1 MNPTSQQAADRPTT
15 SPAAASASAAGAK
28 TASRPDAV
36 LAPTALGRVGVLFG
50 GRSSE
55 REISLRSGAAVL
67 GALRG
72 AGVDAHAFDP
82 ATDTL
87 AQLETAGFARAFLI
101 LHGRFGEDGAI
112 QGVLETL
119 RIPYTGSGIQA
130 SAIAMDKVTTKK
142 IWQGLAL
149 PTPAWVCLERDD
161 PIPQD
166 LTNLGAQLV
175 VKPVREGSTF
185 GVSKVTAGDQQAL
198 EVAVAQAR
206 RYDRQ
211 LLIEECI
218 GGRELTCAV
227 LGEGSSARALP
238 LVEIRAPQAN
248 YDYHH
253 KYFSNDTQYLC
264 PAPVDP
270 DLARQIGA
278 LCVRAY
284 QAIGARGWGRIDVML
299 RPEGDREQPY
309 LLELNTAPGMT
320 DHSLVPMAA
329 RAAGIGFAEL
339 VLRILADAR
348 LEIDT

>member
-1 MNPTSQQAADRPTT
+1 VREAP
-15 SPAAASASAAGAK
+15 G
-28 TASRPDAV
+28 
-36 LAPTALGRVGVLFG
+36 APTRAPADMGKVGVLFG

-55 REISLRSGAAVL
+55 REISLRSGTAVL
-67 GALRG
+67 RALLE

-82 ATDTL
+82 ATGTL
-87 AQLETAGFARAFLI
+87 AQLEAAGFARVFLI
-101 LHGRFGEDGAI
+101 LHGRYGEDGAI

-142 IWQGLAL
+142 IWQTLSL
-149 PTPAWVCLERDD
+149 PTPAWACLERGD
-161 PIPQD
+161 PLPQD
-166 LTNLGAQLV
+166 LARLGVQWV

-185 GVSKVTAGDQQAL
+185 GVSKVAAGDPAAL
-198 EVAVAQAR
+198 DAAVAQAL

-218 GGRELTCAV
+218 KGRELTCTV
-227 LGEGSSARALP
+227 LGEGPGAYALP
-238 LVEIRAPQAN
+238 LVEIRAPEAN

-253 KYFSNDTQYLC
+253 KYFSDDTQYLC
-264 PAPVDP
+264 PAPIDAA
-270 DLARQIGA
+270 LAQRIGA

-299 RPEGDREQPY
+299 RPEGQEERPY

-329 RAAGIGFAEL
+329 RAAGISFTEL
-339 VLRILADAR
+339 VLRILAGAR
-348 LEIDT
+348 LEIGV

>member
-1 MNPTSQQAADRPTT
+1 MNETQQAGARAAEPPLPA
-15 SPAAASASAAGAK
+15 PAAF
-28 TASRPDAV
+28 
-36 LAPTALGRVGVLFG
+36 GRVGVLFG

-55 REISLRSGAAVL
+55 RDISLRSGTAVL
-67 GALRG
+67 RALRE

-82 ATDTL
+82 ATGTL
-87 AQLETAGFARAFLI
+87 AQLEAAGFARVFLI
-101 LHGRFGEDGAI
+101 LHGRYGEDGAI

-119 RIPYTGSGIQA
+119 RVPYTGSGVQA
-130 SAIAMDKVTTKK
+130 SAIAMDKVTTKR
-142 IWQGLAL
+142 IWGSEGL
-149 PTPAWVCLERDD
+149 PTPAWIALERGA
-161 PIPQD
+161 PLPPD
-166 LTNLGAQLV
+166 LVRLGMQLV

-185 GVSKVTAGDQQAL
+185 GVSKVAAADRPGL
-198 EVAVAQAR
+198 EVAVAEAL

-218 GGRELTCAV
+218 RGRELTCAV
-227 LGEGSSARALP
+227 LGEGERATALP
-238 LVEIRAPQAN
+238 LVEIRAPEAN

-264 PAPVDP
+264 PAPLDAA
-270 DLARQIGA
+270 LAGQIQA

-284 QAIGARGWGRIDVML
+284 QAVGARGWGRLDVML
-299 RPEGDREQPY
+299 RDEGAGEQPY

-329 RAAGIGFAEL
+329 RAAGIDFPRL

-348 LEIDT
+348 LEIGS